1 MKMPPLIISSAAVVL
16 MALAA
21 VAART
26 PSAFLDSEAA
36 ALDTRI
42 GNVAAVVELA
52 LDSRTGSRADSNLRG
67 LNTTKMGASL
77 IIR

>member
-21 VAART
+21 VAARL
-26 PSAFLDSEAA
+26 PSASQDSEAA

-42 GNVAAVVELA
+42 GNVAAAAEGA
-52 LDSRTGSRADSNLRG
+52 LDSRIGSWADSNLRG